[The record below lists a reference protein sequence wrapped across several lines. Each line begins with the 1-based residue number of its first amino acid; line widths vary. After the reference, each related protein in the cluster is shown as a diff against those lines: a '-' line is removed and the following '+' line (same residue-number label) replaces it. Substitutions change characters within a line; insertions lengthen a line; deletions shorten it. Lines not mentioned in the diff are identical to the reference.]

1 MDIDLLFKIA
11 AIGIL
16 VAVLHQVLVRAGR
29 EDQAMMTTL
38 AGLVI
43 VLTLVIK
50 EISTLFDTVRTMFG
64 LWCAK
69 ERNWLRMD
77 IVKVIG
83 IGLISLI
90 IIIIVRQY
98 KPEFTLYV
106 SLLAG
111 ALILLFIMDKLEGI
125 IDLLTTLSS
134 KTAIN
139 NEFLVLLI
147 KITGIAF
154 LTEFAV
160 SLCKD
165 TGESAIAS
173 KIDMGG
179 KVIIVSMSIPI
190 ISSLLETVVEILP

>member
-1 MDIDLLFKIA
+1 MLMDVVKI
-11 AIGIL
+11 
-16 VAVLHQVLVRAGR
+16 
-29 EDQAMMTTL
+29 
-38 AGLVI
+38 
-43 VLTLVIK
+43 
-50 EISTLFDTVRTMFG
+50 
-64 LWCAK
+64 
-69 ERNWLRMD
+69 
-77 IVKVIG
+77 IG

-98 KPEFTLYV
+98 KPEFALYV

-111 ALILLFIMDKLEGI
+111 ALILLFIMDKIGSI
-125 IDLLTTLSS
+125 IDLLTSLSN

-139 NEFLVLLI
+139 NEFLILLI

-160 SLCKD
+160 SICKD

-173 KIDMGG
+173 KVDMGG

-190 ISSLLETVVEILP
+190 ISSLLETIIEILP